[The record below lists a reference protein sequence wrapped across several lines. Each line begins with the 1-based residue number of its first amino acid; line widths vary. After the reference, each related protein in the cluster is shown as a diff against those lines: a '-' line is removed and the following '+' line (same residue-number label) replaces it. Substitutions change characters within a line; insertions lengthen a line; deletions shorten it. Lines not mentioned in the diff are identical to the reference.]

1 MMKINRITSIIFAAI
16 TLVTVPAISHAK
28 TSDCQTYIGF
38 SENYNDMDPFI
49 TIDFKASIN
58 KLPEEEKTKAQALY
72 NQLTEFE
79 NNITEDE
86 LSIEEETRINI
97 LYSRLD
103 NIFMSSNV
111 DHVEIDLLKNLS
123 DADQLKALILWRK
136 ISNKKC
142 ADNIDESFVEL
153 DELLSAN

>member
-16 TLVTVPAISHAK
+16 TLIVAPAISHAK

-49 TIDFKASIN
+49 SIDFEASIN
-58 KLPEEEKTKAQALY
+58 KLPEEEKTKAQTLY

-79 NNITEDE
+79 NNITGDE
-86 LSIEEETRINI
+86 LSIEDEIRISV

-103 NIFMSSNV
+103 NIFIDSNI

-123 DADQLKALILWRK
+123 DADQLKALNLWRK
-136 ISNKKC
+136 ISNEKC
-142 ADNIDESFVEL
+142 ADNIEESLAEL
-153 DELLSAN
+153 DELLNIN